1 MRISLVQ
8 CVIPE
13 SSGFNHQTGNL
24 LCRILV
30 AVVALWGT
38 ANWSIAQQDEIPR
51 GVFSLSTS
59 GKPCSDTVLANPD
72 VVGVAIR
79 YPWFDL
85 EPTEGDFGFDD
96 LKVVFV
102 AGDFVAVGATVKRN
116 DVAGGGLSAAA
127 TEEDVVFECG
137 TGEPALVEAAHLSVD
152 VVLESANLGDFEG
165 CLSVILVLELEA
177 PEEGFDEFNFAVR

>member
-8 CVIPE
+8 CAIPAP
-13 SSGFNHQTGNL
+13 SGFNHQKGHRL
-24 LCRILV
+24 FRMLI

-85 EPTEGDFGFDD
+85 EPTEGDFDWTFLDD
-96 LKVVFV
+96 EV
-102 AGDFVAVGATVKRN
+102 ARV
-116 DVAGGGLSAAA
+116 AAA
-127 TEEDVVFECG
+127 
-137 TGEPALVEAAHLSVD
+137 
-152 VVLESANLGDFEG
+152 
-165 CLSVILVLELEA
+165 
-177 PEEGFDEFNFAVR
+177 